1 VTNLALTLGTMDSKW
16 ALTAYMRNVF
26 DKRYV
31 AQANDGSNAIDPT
44 RAGTFGEP
52 RVMGVTLGFKY

>member
-1 VTNLALTLGTMDSKW
+1 MAVSLGTMDSHW

-31 AQANDGSNAIDPT
+31 LQANDGSAASPT

-52 RVMGVTLGFKY
+52 RVMGVTLGYKYN